1 MGSSVIYW
9 VALCLIGAGTV
20 DGGITQTP
28 RYMLKEEGRDVTL
41 ECEQDFNYDTMYWY
55 RQDPGQRPRLIY
67 FSLSAKDVQK
77 GDMAEGYSASRE
89 KKPLFHCDV
98 DTEEPDG
105 CLSLCQQYRHRVEKG
120 RLRGKVRPFFR
131 GVVRGRHLK
140 MLLFLLLLGPG
151 SGLGAQVS
159 QHPSRA
165 IRERGASV
173 TFQCRAEDFQATIMF
188 WYRQFPEQGLTLIA
202 TSNQGSNATYEQGF
216 TKDKFPIN
224 HPSLTF
230 SSLAVTSV
238 SPADSSLYFCS
249 ASDTALGGDQRPKQ
263 ESCNSPSPRPRR
275 MQGALWKGGVG
286 EKNHRLSD

>member
-1 MGSSVIYW
+1 
-9 VALCLIGAGTV
+9 
-20 DGGITQTP
+20 
-28 RYMLKEEGRDVTL
+28 
-41 ECEQDFNYDTMYWY
+41 
-55 RQDPGQRPRLIY
+55 
-67 FSLSAKDVQK
+67 
-77 GDMAEGYSASRE
+77 
-89 KKPLFHCDV
+89 
-98 DTEEPDG
+98 
-105 CLSLCQQYRHRVEKG
+105 
-120 RLRGKVRPFFR
+120 
-131 GVVRGRHLK
+131 

-173 TFQCRAEDFQATIMF
+173 TFQCRAEDFQATTMF
-188 WYRQFPEQGLTLIA
+188 WYRQFPEQGLTLIATSNQDRQFPEQGLTLIA

-230 SSLAVTSV
+230 SSLTVTSV
-238 SPADSSLYFCS
+238 RPADSSLYFCS